1 MLNIL
6 FKASLPKT
14 LTKTFSVNNISDS
27 KDKLQLKYQYKIL
40 KPATTS
46 LEFNN
51 NNIIKC
57 DSTVKI
63 KNL

>member
-27 KDKLQLKYQYKIL
+27 KDKLQLKYQYKI
-40 KPATTS
+40 
-46 LEFNN
+46 
-51 NNIIKC
+51 
-57 DSTVKI
+57 
-63 KNL
+63 